1 MKKITTLFGLL
12 LILGLASC
20 GSTKEE
26 VPISQYTKTQVAT
39 NNNSNT
45 TNTPISSQT
54 TIIAPSVSST
64 PLSYDPASEILINLD
79 TKLVDNNMAIK
90 SFKRVEEKI
99 LHRENKYLHKLA
111 SYDLLV
117 IDEWLIF
124 SLSEDDIRFLYE
136 LFELRYGKSST
147 IFVGQYPTTEW
158 HTRLGGGAHADSI
171 LDRIVHNIIIIESG
185 SINMR
190 ELLDSTKYKHQI

>member
-1 MKKITTLFGLL
+1 MQLPKKLAKKTL
-12 LILGLASC
+12 
-20 GSTKEE
+20 KH
-26 VPISQYTKTQVAT
+26 SQ
-39 NNNSNT
+39 
-45 TNTPISSQT
+45 
-54 TIIAPSVSST
+54 
-64 PLSYDPASEILINLD
+64 LD
-79 TKLVDNNMAIK
+79 YLKCYK
-90 SFKRVEEKI
+90 KRAEEKI

-158 HTRLGGGAHADSI
+158 HTRLAGGAHADSI

-190 ELLDSTKYKHQI
+190 ELLDSKKYKHQI